1 MERERPRK
9 TWERRAAVTQHLFLP
24 FLSRSELIDAL
35 EKADANPQVSC
46 IVMTGGEKAFA
57 AGADIKEMASKNYI
71 GNITLARPRNE
82 THIYSSSDTSTQ
94 KNTWE

>member
-1 MERERPRK
+1 MSP
-9 TWERRAAVTQHLFLP
+9 LP
-24 FLSRSELIDAL
+24 SRSELIDAL

-71 GNITLARPRNE
+71 GNISGPPMNE
-82 THIYSSSDTSTQ
+82 AHT
-94 KNTWE
+94 